1 MQKIDLTE
9 KHALSV
15 TRLGLIANLLMAIAK
30 GFVGIIS
37 HSSAL
42 IADAGHSFSDLLS
55 DMVTLWAVRMAGIPK
70 DENHPYGHGK
80 FETVGSFFVALM
92 LVFTGIGVAWHV
104 LNKMNS
110 PEVPGTSALWMAAI
124 AIAVKEALFHLTR
137 MVSRRSGSRVLLANA
152 WHHRSDAISSVAA
165 LVGIAGA
172 NWGIPMMDPIAGVL
186 VAGLIVKAGIDIG
199 YESLRE
205 LTDEIPEEEVIIELE
220 KILADVEGVD
230 HYHEMRAR
238 RMGPHLLVDLH
249 IEVDSMM
256 SISAAHQVAE
266 RVRLRILDKIPAVNE
281 VLVHV
286 DAEDDFIEEEGGE
299 SSRDIL
305 LMRPQ
310 REIEADVKNVI
321 NEIPEITGITHIYC
335 HYLNQNLSVQV
346 NIMLD
351 TEMRIIEAQK
361 IASTARMKIEQI
373 KDIDDA
379 DLHLELDD
387 ALEVRKKQV

>member
-15 TRLGLIANLLMAIAK
+15 TWLGLIANLLMAIAK

-110 PEVPGTSALWMAAI
+110 PEIPGTSALWMAAI

-137 MVSRRSGSRVLLANA
+137 MVGRRSGSRILLANA

-220 KILADVEGVD
+220 KILADVKGVD

-299 SSRDIL
+299 SSRDIV

-310 REIEADVKNVI
+310 REIEADVKKVI
-321 NEIPEITGITHIYC
+321 NEIPEITGVTHIYC

-373 KDIDDA
+373 KDIDYA

-387 ALEVRKKQV
+387 SPEMAHK

>member
-1 MQKIDLTE
+1 MQKLDFTE

-15 TRLGLIANLLMAIAK
+15 TWLGLFANLLLAIAK
-30 GFVGIIS
+30 GFIGTIAN
-37 HSSAL
+37 SSAL

-55 DMVTLWAVRMAGIPK
+55 DIVTLWSVRMAGIPK

-80 FETVGSFFVALM
+80 FETVGSFVVALM

-104 LNKMNS
+104 LNKMVS
-110 PEVPGTSALWMAAI
+110 SEVPGAPALWMALI
-124 AIAVKEALFHLTR
+124 AIVVKEALFHLTR
-137 MVSRRSGSRVLLANA
+137 MVSRRSGSRILLANA

-172 NWGIPMMDPIAGVL
+172 HWGIPMMDPIAGVL

-205 LTDEIPEEEVIIELE
+205 LTDEIPEEEVISELN
-220 KILADVEGVD
+220 KILADVDGVD
-230 HYHEMRAR
+230 NYHEMRAR
-238 RMGPHLLVDLH
+238 RMGPNLLVDMH

-266 RVRLRILDKIPAVNE
+266 RVRLRILENIPAVNE

-286 DAEDDFIEEEGGE
+286 DAEDDFEDEEGGDP
-299 SSRDIL
+299 SKDII

-310 REIEADVKNVI
+310 SEIEDDLKNI
-321 NEIPEITGITHIYC
+321 LNQIPEIIGITHIYC
-335 HYLNQNLSVQV
+335 HYLNQQLSVQV
-346 NIMLD
+346 NIVLD
-351 TEMRIIEAQK
+351 SEMRIVDAQK
-361 IASTARMKIEQI
+361 IASTAKLKIEEI
-373 KDIDDA
+373 KDINDA
-379 DLHLELDD
+379 DIHLELDD
-387 ALEVRKKQV
+387 NPEVLYK

>member
-1 MQKIDLTE
+1 
-9 KHALSV
+9 
-15 TRLGLIANLLMAIAK
+15 
-30 GFVGIIS
+30 
-37 HSSAL
+37 
-42 IADAGHSFSDLLS
+42 
-55 DMVTLWAVRMAGIPK
+55 
-70 DENHPYGHGK
+70 
-80 FETVGSFFVALM
+80 
-92 LVFTGIGVAWHV
+92 
-104 LNKMNS
+104 
-110 PEVPGTSALWMAAI
+110 
-124 AIAVKEALFHLTR
+124 
-137 MVSRRSGSRVLLANA
+137 
-152 WHHRSDAISSVAA
+152 
-165 LVGIAGA
+165 
-172 NWGIPMMDPIAGVL
+172 MMDPIAGVL

-205 LTDEIPEEEVIIELE
+205 LTDEIPEEEVISELK

-286 DAEDDFIEEEGGE
+286 DAEDDFIEVEGGE
-299 SSRDIL
+299 SSRDIV

-310 REIEADVKNVI
+310 REIEADVKKVI
-321 NEIPEITGITHIYC
+321 NEIPEITGVTHIYC

-373 KDIDDA
+373 KDIDYA

-387 ALEVRKKQV
+387 SPEMAHK

>member
-1 MQKIDLTE
+1 MNKLDLTE
-9 KHALSV
+9 KHALRV
-15 TRLGLIANLLMAIAK
+15 TWPGLVANLLLAIAK
-30 GFVGIIS
+30 GFVGTIA

-42 IADAGHSFSDLLS
+42 IADAGHSFSDLIS

-80 FETVGSFFVALM
+80 FETVGAFFVALM

-110 PEVPGTSALWMAAI
+110 PEVPGTPALWMAAI

-137 MVSRRSGSRVLLANA
+137 MVGRRSGSRILLANA

-266 RVRLRILDKIPAVNE
+266 RVRLRIFDKIPAVNE

-286 DAEDDFIEEEGGE
+286 DAEDDFIDVEGGE
-299 SSRDIL
+299 SSRDIV

-310 REIEADVKNVI
+310 REIEADVKKVI
-321 NEIPEITGITHIYC
+321 NEIPEIKGITHIYC

-361 IASTARMKIEQI
+361 IASTARIKIEQI

-379 DLHLELDD
+379 DIHLELDD
-387 ALEVRKKQV
+387 APEIGHKQV

>member
-15 TRLGLIANLLMAIAK
+15 TWLGLIANLLMAIAK

-55 DMVTLWAVRMAGIPK
+55 DIVTLWAVRMAGIPK
-70 DENHPYGHGK
+70 DDNHPYGHGK
-80 FETVGSFFVALM
+80 FETVGSFVVALM

-110 PEVPGTSALWMAAI
+110 PEVPGTPALWMAAI

-137 MVSRRSGSRVLLANA
+137 MVSRRSGSRILLANA

-205 LTDEIPEEEVIIELE
+205 LTDEIPEEEVISELK

-286 DAEDDFIEEEGGE
+286 DAEDDFIEEEVE
-299 SSRDIL
+299 SSRDIV

-310 REIEADVKNVI
+310 REIEADVKKVL

-387 ALEVRKKQV
+387 APEMGFKQV